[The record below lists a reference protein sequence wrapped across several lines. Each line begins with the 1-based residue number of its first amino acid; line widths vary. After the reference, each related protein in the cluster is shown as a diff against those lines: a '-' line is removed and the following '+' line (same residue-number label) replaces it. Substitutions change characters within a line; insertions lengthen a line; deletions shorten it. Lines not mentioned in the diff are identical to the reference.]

1 MLFIKGRIIILFFNY
16 RDKIILGHIMKVLS
30 LTEPFATLI
39 SGRIKSTETRSWKT
53 NYRGILYIHAS
64 STKIP
69 SIYKDNRELMSLIAE
84 RILIMGTS
92 YVLVNWLIV

>member
-1 MLFIKGRIIILFFNY
+1 
-16 RDKIILGHIMKVLS
+16 MKVLT

-39 SGRIKSTETRSWKT
+39 FEWIKSTETRSWKT

-84 RILIMGTS
+84 RILIMDIS
-92 YVLVNWLIV
+92 YFLVNRLIV